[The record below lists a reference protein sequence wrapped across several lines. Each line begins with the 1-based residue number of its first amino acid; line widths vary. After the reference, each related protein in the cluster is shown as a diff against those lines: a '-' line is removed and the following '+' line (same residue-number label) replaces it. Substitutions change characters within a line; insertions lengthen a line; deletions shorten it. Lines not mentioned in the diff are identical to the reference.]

1 MALNPFKRDEE
12 VYSEP
17 LSDQERLRAAQITQ
31 IYNQSSLGGLAA
43 SIGAVIL
50 AGALWNAEPHLSLIL
65 WTLCYLA
72 HFVFHRYLA
81 ISFRKIQ
88 PAGRS
93 IFKWGRMHQGA
104 TLWGGMLWGFA
115 AIFLFPENFLHLQI
129 FMIIFVG
136 GIVAG
141 AVAIYSPTNEYLQNI
156 IVALLPLAGQ
166 FFYHADVYNITVG
179 SLLLMYGAIMALSGW
194 NIHKTYAELLTLRF
208 ERQDLIEDLE
218 REINWRKQVELD
230 LVRSRDELEVRVE
243 QRTAEIAKVNEN
255 LLAEIVERERIESA
269 LRLSQEA
276 YRSLSE
282 NIPGIVYRFWPSTNQ
297 IRFFNSRLEQMTG
310 FTDDNSSLSAHNPL
324 QSLVVEEDKSF
335 VAGVIS
341 NAMTDNKP
349 FEINYRIR
357 TVSGETR
364 WCTNYGSAGG
374 ENDLKSR
381 YIDGVIF
388 DIADRQIAAEL
399 IRESEE
405 KYRLLVENAQ
415 EAIFVVQDG
424 FLRFF
429 NLRTSELLG
438 YSPDELS
445 VAPFKNMAHQDDRK
459 EATVIYALEPAGQSH
474 SCVLSFRM
482 VQKNGGI
489 LWALVNSVPI
499 TWSDR
504 PATLNFLTD
513 ITDIKR
519 AEDKNARTERLRV
532 IGELA
537 SGVAHNFNNL
547 LQVIM
552 GSAELALTDLKTGDL
567 VKANDSIERL
577 RDSAKFGSETVKR
590 LQSFARIRT
599 NDNDSGMTIFDLSEV
614 VKRSSEMSRSL
625 WSTHPERAGIHIDM
639 DLNLCEGCLISGKD
653 SEVFEVLLNLIKNS
667 VESMPYGGRIAIST
681 GITDDNVI
689 IKVQDNGIG
698 IARSDF
704 DRLFDPFWSTKGLA
718 GTGLGLAVTHSI
730 VKRHGGSVSVES
742 EVGKGTT
749 FSIQIPMAKQIL
761 SDAPYPLNEKLHEKH
776 RILLIDDTE
785 TILLILNDL
794 LTSHDQT
801 VFTANSGKKGIDI
814 YLNEHIDLIISDL
827 SMPGMT
833 GWEVGSV
840 IRSTCVK
847 KGIPK
852 TPFILLTGW
861 GGQSLEPEKISSC
874 GIDVVL
880 EKPIE
885 FRSLLEMINKL
896 TEQSKSAKASR
907 RETV

>member
-1 MALNPFKRDEE
+1 M
-12 VYSEP
+12 
-17 LSDQERLRAAQITQ
+17 
-31 IYNQSSLGGLAA
+31 
-43 SIGAVIL
+43 
-50 AGALWNAEPHLSLIL
+50 
-65 WTLCYLA
+65 
-72 HFVFHRYLA
+72 
-81 ISFRKIQ
+81 
-88 PAGRS
+88 
-93 IFKWGRMHQGA
+93 
-104 TLWGGMLWGFA
+104 
-115 AIFLFPENFLHLQI
+115 
-129 FMIIFVG
+129 
-136 GIVAG
+136 
-141 AVAIYSPTNEYLQNI
+141 
-156 IVALLPLAGQ
+156 
-166 FFYHADVYNITVG
+166 
-179 SLLLMYGAIMALSGW
+179 
-194 NIHKTYAELLTLRF
+194 
-208 ERQDLIEDLE
+208 
-218 REINWRKQVELD
+218 
-230 LVRSRDELEVRVE
+230 
-243 QRTAEIAKVNEN
+243 
-255 LLAEIVERERIESA
+255 
-269 LRLSQEA
+269 
-276 YRSLSE
+276 
-282 NIPGIVYRFWPSTNQ
+282 
-297 IRFFNSRLEQMTG
+297 
-310 FTDDNSSLSAHNPL
+310 
-324 QSLVVEEDKSF
+324 EEDKSF

-459 EATVIYALEPAGQSH
+459 EATVICALEPAGQSH

-482 VQKNGGI
+482 VRKNGGI

-639 DLNLCEGCLISGKD
+639 DVNLTEGCLVSGKD
-653 SEVFEVLLNLIKNS
+653 SELFEVLLNLIKNS
-667 VESMPYGGRIAIST
+667 VESMPDGGRITIST
-681 GITDDNVI
+681 GITDDNVVL
-689 IKVQDNGIG
+689 KVKDNGIG

-742 EVGKGTT
+742 EVGKGTI
-749 FSIQIPMAKQIL
+749 FSIQIPMAKQIS

-801 VFTANSGKKGIDI
+801 VFTANSGKRGIDI
-814 YLNEHIDLIISDL
+814 YLNEDIDIIISDL
-827 SMPGMT
+827 GMPGMT
-833 GWEVGSV
+833 GWEVGSA

-861 GGQSLEPEKISSC
+861 GGQSLEPEKISGC
-874 GIDVVL
+874 GIDGVL

-885 FRSLLEMINKL
+885 FRSLLEMINEL
-896 TEQSKSAKASR
+896 TEQSKSAKASL